1 MKGWKAAFLL
11 AGLGWAGPS
20 PAAAPEPLR
29 LDLAGALRTAL
40 AQNPAV
46 QRQALEQARQEA
58 QVQEARGALLP
69 TVQGQAGEVRQKI
82 NFEALAGMPV
92 PGFPRVV
99 GPFSVQ
105 TLAASAQVPL
115 LDLSLWRRWQGARS
129 TSEGAKAETV
139 RVREEIAAL
148 VVGQYLLGLRDEAQT
163 RAVSA
168 RIELARTL
176 EQLAVH
182 QEDSGVGTG
191 LDTLRAKVRTQTEE
205 QALIRARTALREAEA
220 GMARLLDLPGD
231 QDLALEPLADFPSG
245 SGSTLD
251 QDLAAAQGRRAEYR
265 VLEAQGRA
273 ADQNTAAAAALALPT
288 VQAFGTYE
296 TLGLTTTNLLPVYE
310 VGVQVSIPLF
320 QGGRVQARES
330 QARAER
336 AQVDTRRRD
345 LEAQVRFEVATARER
360 LEASRAEAQVA
371 RRTLE
376 LARAELEQARHRF
389 EAGVSSNIE
398 LVTAQ
403 EELARAEEGHLDADY
418 RLDQAWADLAHAK
431 GELESK
437 YGL

>member
-11 AGLGWAGPS
+11 AGLGWAGPGS
-20 PAAAPEPLR
+20 AAAPEPLR

-46 QRQALEQARQEA
+46 QRRTLEEARQEA
-58 QVQEARGALLP
+58 QVQEARGDLLP
-69 TVQGQAGEVRQKI
+69 TVAGQAGETRQKI
-82 NFEALAGMPV
+82 NFEALSGMPV

-105 TLAASAQVPL
+105 SLGVQAQMPL
-115 LDLSLWRRWQGARS
+115 LDLGLWRRWRS
-129 TSEGAKAETV
+129 VRSQSEGARAETA
-139 RVREEIAAL
+139 RVKEELSAL
-148 VVGQYLLGLRDEAQT
+148 VVGQYLLALRDEAQI

-168 RIELARTL
+168 RIELARAL
-176 EQLAVH
+176 EALAVH

-205 QALIRARTALREAEA
+205 QALIRARTARREAVA
-220 GMARLLDLPGD
+220 GLARLLDLPGD
-231 QDLALEPLADFPSG
+231 QDLAVQPLPDFPSG
-245 SGSTLD
+245 SGSSLA
-251 QDLAAAQGRRAEYR
+251 QDVAAAQVGRAEYR
-265 VLEAQGRA
+265 VLDAEGKA
-273 ADQNTAAAAALALPT
+273 ADERVAGASAQALPT
-288 VQAFGTYE
+288 VEAFGNYQSM
-296 TLGLTTTNLLPVYE
+296 GLTSTNLLPIYQ
-310 VGVQVSIPLF
+310 VGVQVTIPLF

-360 LEASRAEAQVA
+360 LDASRAEDQVA

-403 EELARAEEGHLDADY
+403 EELARAEEGHLDAEY

-437 YGL
+437 YAL